1 MRTKDGE
8 KAMWKHREEAEEQI
22 SLHDCRA
29 TQITVEENRICMGFA
44 DGFWMIQNTAH
55 NPSGETIKTTRSQV
69 VFYLDQQNADEAEVA
84 VFRRKQLKG
93 KKIAV
98 REVRNL
104 AWLIKMVNG
113 QGVQLEFVEAYRQCS
128 DRLYKGY
135 LYAKRPPYWLE
146 CELVIPRIEK
156 IEYCWN
162 ELDPENIW

>member
-1 MRTKDGE
+1 
-8 KAMWKHREEAEEQI
+8 MWTHREEAEDQI

-29 TQITVEENRICMGFA
+29 TRITAAENRICMGFA
-44 DGFWMIQNTAH
+44 DGFWLIQNTAH

-69 VFYLDQQNADEAEVA
+69 VFYLNPQCADEAEVT
-84 VFRRKQLKG
+84 VFRRKQLRGK

-98 REVRNL
+98 REFRDL
-104 AWLIKMVNG
+104 AWLMKIVNG
-113 QGVQLEFVEAYRQCS
+113 QGVQLEFVEAYRQHS

-146 CELVIPRIEK
+146 CEIEIPWIEK

-162 ELDPENIW
+162 EIDPENIW